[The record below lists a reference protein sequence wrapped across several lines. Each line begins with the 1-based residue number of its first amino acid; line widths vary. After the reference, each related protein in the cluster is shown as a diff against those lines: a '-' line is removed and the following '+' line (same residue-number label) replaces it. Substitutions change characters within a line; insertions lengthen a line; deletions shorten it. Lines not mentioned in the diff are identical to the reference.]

1 MGNRGR
7 LIAPGGL
14 RDDLAAV
21 AEDEPA
27 AGESLAEMAAQYGLR
42 PSSARPR
49 LVFYLVKV
57 WQRRHFILAYATARN
72 VSMYT
77 EARLGQLWQVLTPLL
92 NSAVYYLIFGVLFKA
107 NRGISN
113 YTAYLVTGVFI
124 FAFTERS
131 IVVGSTVMRANIALI
146 RALHFPRACLPLA
159 YVLVE
164 FQQLLLSM
172 VVLFAIVLGTG
183 EPLTWY
189 WLLLLPTLL
198 LQATFNMGAALF
210 MARVGAG
217 AQDIS
222 QLIPF
227 LLRVWRYF
235 CGVMYSIAALPAA
248 LPEWGVVVDLVA
260 GHVQLGCDPAGRQ
273 QGGQLGH
280 LQGVPARR
288 ELARVH
294 QPERGARR
302 LRAAGA
308 GYVRQHRRQQYA
320 FAAGRGDAALQ
331 EAAELLGLAQQVP
344 RRRGDQPEL
353 GGTVGRQ
360 AGHRLRDVGQVRPQ
374 PPGERLAPG
383 RRQGHRAAAQHHQ
396 VVRLVGV
403 EPGQQLDRGGRPQ
416 GTRAVGP
423 VKQVLLERSPHGDAG
438 LGQQRRDQP
447 AGADGCLQHQRHR
460 AAGPRQRLR
469 HRLEPD
475 GRPVDQV
482 QVDVAVDERP
492 RSQR

>member
-14 RDDLAAV
+14 RDELAEV

-27 AGESLAEMAAQYGLR
+27 AGESLAEMAAQYGLT
-42 PSSARPR
+42 PSSARPG
-49 LVFYLVKV
+49 LVSYLARV

-92 NSAVYYLIFGVLFKA
+92 NSAVYYLIFGILFKA

-131 IVVGSTVMRANIALI
+131 IVVGSTVMRANMTLI

-164 FQQLLLSM
+164 LQQLLLSM

-189 WLLLLPTLL
+189 WLLLLALL
-198 LQATFNMGAALF
+198 MQAIFNVGAALI

-222 QLIPF
+222 QLVPF

-235 CGVMYSIAALPAA
+235 CGVMYSIASLPAV
-248 LPEWGVVVDLVA
+248 LPEWAKNVLSFN
-260 GHVQLGCDPAGRQ
+260 PAAVYISLTRYAIMASFRADAPGAKPYDAARCAIFAAKKTPS
-273 QGGQLGH
+273 
-280 LQGVPARR
+280 LQAYCHPDFTTS
-288 ELARVH
+288 ELW
-294 QPERGARR
+294 
-302 LRAAGA
+302 LAGA
-308 GYVRQHRRQQYA
+308 AWAVVILVVGVLYFWQAETRY
-320 FAAGRGDAALQ
+320 GRG
-331 EAAELLGLAQQVP
+331 
-344 RRRGDQPEL
+344 
-353 GGTVGRQ
+353 
-360 AGHRLRDVGQVRPQ
+360 
-374 PPGERLAPG
+374 
-383 RRQGHRAAAQHHQ
+383 
-396 VVRLVGV
+396 
-403 EPGQQLDRGGRPQ
+403 
-416 GTRAVGP
+416 
-423 VKQVLLERSPHGDAG
+423 
-438 LGQQRRDQP
+438 
-447 AGADGCLQHQRHR
+447 
-460 AAGPRQRLR
+460 
-469 HRLEPD
+469 
-475 GRPVDQV
+475 
-482 QVDVAVDERP
+482 
-492 RSQR
+492 